1 MKTFFDLYEKTLNVA
16 QRRKQGL
23 RMKTLARS
31 SAFQMKKKRSLM
43 RVRDTAKLQVIARK
57 KVVQGIRDKL
67 YKDYKNMSMQQRVKI
82 DQVINQKFGAKIAKL
97 TTKLAKKLKGDESAR
112 AKAAK
117 DAMRDEKMGK

>member
-1 MKTFFDLYEKTLNVA
+1 MKTFSDLYEKTLNVA

-23 RMKTLARS
+23 RMKVMARS

-67 YKDYKNMSMQQRVKI
+67 YKDYKNMSLQQRFKI
-82 DQVINQKFGAKIAKL
+82 DQVINQKFSAKISKL
-97 TTKLAKKLKGDESAR
+97 TIKLAKKLKGDEAAR
-112 AKAAK
+112 IKAVK

>member
-23 RMKTLARS
+23 RMKALARS

-67 YKDYKNMSMQQRVKI
+67 YKDYKNMSLQQRVKI
-82 DQVINQKFGAKIAKL
+82 DQVINQKFSAKIAKL
-97 TTKLAKKLKGDESAR
+97 TTKMAKKLRKDEPAR

>member
-23 RMKTLARS
+23 RMKALARS

-67 YKDYKNMSMQQRVKI
+67 YKDYKNMSLQQRVKI
-82 DQVINQKFGAKIAKL
+82 DQVINQKFGAKIAKM
-97 TTKLAKKLKGDESAR
+97 TTKLAKKLKGDEAER
-112 AKAAK
+112 VKAAK
-117 DAMRDEKMGK
+117 EAMRDEKMGK

>member
-1 MKTFFDLYEKTLNVA
+1 MKTFSDLYEKTLNVA

-23 RMKTLARS
+23 RMKALARS

-67 YKDYKNMSMQQRVKI
+67 YKDYKNMSLQQRFKI
-82 DQVINQKFGAKIAKL
+82 DQVINQKFSAKISKL
-97 TTKLAKKLKGDESAR
+97 TIKLAKKLIGDESAR